1 MQTRLLAIDDAI
13 DHQQI
18 LSHLFSRQY
27 ALTQAFTLSEA
38 DNELARNSF
47 DLILLDLQLPDGD
60 GFSYFGKLQSQEH
73 TREIPVVFL
82 TSSGEAPKEIM
93 GLTLGAEDYIVKP
106 IDPARLRA
114 RVEAKIR
121 QLGSRRTRE
130 MVLQRGNLKLVVS
143 LQRASLIQNGKETPI
158 SLTQVEFKL
167 LFHFLRYEDV
177 VFTREQLLMAAW
189 GDASRVYDRTVD
201 MHISNIRKKIADSD
215 YEIQSVHGVGYRF
228 SRKES

>member
-1 MQTRLLAIDDAI
+1 MQTRLLAIDDET
-13 DHQQI
+13 DQQRI

-38 DNELARNSF
+38 DQELLRKSF

-82 TSSGEAPKEIM
+82 TSSGDAPKEIM

-114 RVEAKIR
+114 RIEAKIR
-121 QLGSRRTRE
+121 QLGGRRIRE
-130 MVLQRGNLKLVVS
+130 QVLQRGNLKLVVS

-158 SLTQVEFKL
+158 NLTQVEFKL
-167 LFHFLRYEDV
+167 LFHFLRFEDV

-201 MHISNIRKKIADSD
+201 MHISNIRKKIANGD

-228 SRKES
+228 SRKAS